1 VKHSQLHWLA
11 ALSLAASVGG
21 ASLALGGRSVAAQ
34 RLTRRAATADMS
46 YVAGQI
52 KQYTGV
58 PRFTPPGPA
67 FNARKAAQGKSL
79 FVIPASST
87 IPFVQTISDN
97 MRGVAKT
104 VGLQYIEWPNQG
116 QPSQWAQ
123 GMDSATSRKVSAVD
137 LLAGIN
143 PAVLEP
149 QIKAARSAGV
159 GTVVA
164 HLYNVGQTPAP
175 NLAATVDI
183 PYEKAGRLLADWTI
197 AKTKG
202 HVDAVVVT
210 INEVV
215 STQAMVHGINDE
227 VTRHCGGGCKLA
239 FINVTIPEVATKIQ
253 PEVQTALAQD
263 PNINYVIALYDSAEA
278 PFAVAAI
285 RAAGA
290 TSRVKVVTFNGTPSV
305 LKMVQQGDSV
315 EMDIGENLDWIGRAI
330 MDQHM
335 RLMAGLPALHDPK
348 IPLRIFDQTTV
359 NDTGRP
365 PRDSAGFGSSYVSGY
380 NKLWGLSH

>member
-1 VKHSQLHWLA
+1 
-11 ALSLAASVGG
+11 
-21 ASLALGGRSVAAQ
+21 
-34 RLTRRAATADMS
+34 
-46 YVAGQI
+46 
-52 KQYTGV
+52 
-58 PRFTPPGPA
+58 
-67 FNARKAAQGKSL
+67 
-79 FVIPASST
+79 
-87 IPFVQTISDN
+87 
-97 MRGVAKT
+97 
-104 VGLQYIEWPNQG
+104 
-116 QPSQWAQ
+116 
-123 GMDSATSRKVSAVD
+123 
-137 LLAGIN
+137 
-143 PAVLEP
+143 
-149 QIKAARSAGV
+149 
-159 GTVVA
+159 
-164 HLYNVGQTPAP
+164 
-175 NLAATVDI
+175 
-183 PYEKAGRLLADWTI
+183 
-197 AKTKG
+197 
-202 HVDAVVVT
+202 VVVT

-227 VTRHCGGGCKLA
+227 VTRHCGGGCKLS

-359 NDTGRP
+359 NATGRP